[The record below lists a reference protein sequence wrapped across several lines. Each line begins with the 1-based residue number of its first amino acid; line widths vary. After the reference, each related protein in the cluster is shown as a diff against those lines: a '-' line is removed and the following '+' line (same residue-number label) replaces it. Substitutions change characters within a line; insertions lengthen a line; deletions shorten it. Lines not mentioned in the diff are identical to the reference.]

1 MAGIRK
7 RDPEVMKQISSFVEE
22 YFFEYHQS
30 PSMQKIA
37 TAIGISKST
46 AYYYV
51 NEMAEKGMLDYD
63 GKNIETRSMQKSDY
77 KMNRAPV
84 LGGIAC
90 GSPELTEEDFEEF
103 IALPVALFGEG
114 DFFVLR
120 THGDS
125 MIEVGIEDGDKVV
138 VKKQNHAKAGD
149 IVVALV
155 GNETT
160 LKTYYP
166 EPEKQRVR
174 LHPEN
179 QTMKDI
185 IVREC
190 YIQGVAEHVIKKLYS
205 YAEDRLQELH
215 RRKKVAA
222 RW

>member
-7 RDPEVMKQISSFVEE
+7 RDPEVMRQISSFVEE

-138 VKKQNHAKAGD
+138 VRPQQTADNGQ
-149 IVVALV
+149 IVVARIGDEATVKRLSRKNGQVWLLPENPAFDPIDGTEAELV
-155 GNETT
+155 GVV
-160 LKTYYP
+160 KA
-166 EPEKQRVR
+166 V
-174 LHPEN
+174 
-179 QTMKDI
+179 
-185 IVREC
+185 VRE
-190 YIQGVAEHVIKKLYS
+190 Y
-205 YAEDRLQELH
+205 
-215 RRKKVAA
+215 
-222 RW
+222 